1 MKILNVLALTIAI
14 IGAVNWGLIGA
25 FDFNLVD
32 MLFGAGSM
40 FSKFIYVLVGIVSHP
55 VVSASLQRLKAA
67 RSGISLAFLL
77 IRAKSA

>member
-32 MLFGAGSM
+32 MLFGAGIM
-40 FSKFIYVLVGIVSHP
+40 FSKFIYVLVWI
-55 VVSASLQRLKAA
+55 
-67 RSGISLAFLL
+67 SGLYLILL
-77 IRAKSA
+77 YPRVCRD

>member
-40 FSKFIYVLVGIVSHP
+40 FSKFIYVLVGI
-55 VVSASLQRLKAA
+55 
-67 RSGISLAFLL
+67 SGLYL
-77 IRAKSA
+77 ILWYPRVCRD